1 MQSKTIHVL
10 KNSRVA
16 GLPLAV
22 YLILLAV
29 TIAAAAMGALPDN
42 MLGAMLLLMVLGEG
56 LNKIGGTLPVVRTY
70 LGGSV
75 VCIFGGAIL
84 AYMDLIPAAHM
95 QLMDRFVN
103 QQGFL
108 IFYISA
114 LITGSLFG
122 IDRDLL
128 LKGSV
133 RLMPVGIL
141 AVVCG
146 AVVCGLLGAA
156 GGQGF
161 WQNILYVAAPM
172 TSGGMTAG
180 TVPLSNVFGEVLGID
195 PGEVLTR
202 MAPATVLGN
211 CFAVIFAGLLNNL
224 GERRPELTGRGQLVN
239 DGKPAVKRDAGTPTL
254 ESMLQGL
261 CLAMGF
267 YTLGSICRSL
277 VPVVPIYAW
286 MIILVILAKSLR
298 LLPDFLENAACH
310 WGNFVIKAWTAAAL
324 FGIGITLIDLQTILH
339 NMTAYYFLTVLAV
352 EIVITLVSAI
362 AGKAVGFYP
371 LESAVCG
378 MCSTNMGGSG
388 NVAVLSGA
396 HRMELLPFAQIIT
409 RGCGALMLTAAGM
422 LVRIVG

>member
-1 MQSKTIHVL
+1 
-10 KNSRVA
+10 
-16 GLPLAV
+16 
-22 YLILLAV
+22 
-29 TIAAAAMGALPDN
+29 
-42 MLGAMLLLMVLGEG
+42 
-56 LNKIGGTLPVVRTY
+56 
-70 LGGSV
+70 
-75 VCIFGGAIL
+75 
-84 AYMDLIPAAHM
+84 
-95 QLMDRFVN
+95 
-103 QQGFL
+103 
-108 IFYISA
+108 
-114 LITGSLFG
+114 
-122 IDRDLL
+122 
-128 LKGSV
+128 
-133 RLMPVGIL
+133 
-141 AVVCG
+141 
-146 AVVCGLLGAA
+146 
-156 GGQGF
+156 
-161 WQNILYVAAPM
+161 
-172 TSGGMTAG
+172 
-180 TVPLSNVFGEVLGID
+180 
-195 PGEVLTR
+195 
-202 MAPATVLGN
+202 
-211 CFAVIFAGLLNNL
+211 
-224 GERRPELTGRGQLVN
+224 
-239 DGKPAVKRDAGTPTL
+239 
-254 ESMLQGL
+254 
-261 CLAMGF
+261 MGF

-286 MIILVILAKSLR
+286 MIILVILTKSLR